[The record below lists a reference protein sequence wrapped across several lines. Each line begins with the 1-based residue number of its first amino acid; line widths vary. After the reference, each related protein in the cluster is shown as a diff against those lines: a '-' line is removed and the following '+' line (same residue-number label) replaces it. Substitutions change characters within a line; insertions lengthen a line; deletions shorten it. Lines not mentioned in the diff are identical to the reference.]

1 MKINFDEEKCI
12 KCGNCIQVCPVEVYT
27 MRDERKVILWKKEM
41 CIGCKM
47 CETQCPTKAIQI
59 EEY

>member
-1 MKINFDEEKCI
+1 MRINFDEEKCI

-27 MRDERKVILWKKEM
+27 MKNDKKVIPWKREI
-41 CIGCKM
+41 CIGCKI

-59 EEY
+59 EE